1 MFESS
6 SCETNRAFFSPVQQP
21 YGGGDCLSGLNS
33 LCREMKEVMR
43 RSAAVV
49 SRSLLKCHHE
59 KQNDSHS
66 HSNEPPHGEEP
77 LTKHVCHCYGYPH
90 LTSLLQDEDMA
101 KRTDAHT
108 QTVHGTTVDKETQTS
123 NPFIMRIDLA
133 RTPSRLRYGSV
144 KETDGVPTPLFQF
157 DRQAPARI
165 STSPTL
171 RRMRSTRLPSRDPGR
186 MDSTLE
192 ESGTCE
198 RTSPMSPLSPAYRQK
213 SPLAVI
219 PTQSNGEG
227 HQDGHSNISVP
238 CGKIRSHRAKT
249 IDSSGICTK
258 QKFLSLNES
267 VDTDS
272 TTDTE
277 QVKEPSYKR
286 LQERRR
292 SSVVVTLPGLDVSP
306 GDLFVS
312 NGAADLLNR
321 STYSD
326 TKKLK
331 WPFSRRSTT
340 KAKMRSSADIDKCL
354 TSIQIQDRR
363 DSGFQQ
369 YKDLTLEE
377 FLKEHPQL
385 RVEEDAMAHKRQEA
399 IWELFTSECVY
410 FLDQLMVLQE
420 VFLTTLSDLQL
431 RECLQ
436 DIDSW
441 RLFAN
446 LNELCLVSFG
456 FLTNLLRVIEESTP
470 ETDITQTLL
479 ALLKKAF
486 GESICHCLQKYCLN
500 YTTSILYLDSLKARE
515 DFGSYVKWCE
525 RKEQC
530 RRLQLRDLLV
540 VPLQRFTR
548 YPLLLKNIER
558 RSCSKAE
565 ESALQSVVELVDKAI
580 YDLDGKVKW
589 LDNYQKVKQLKEAL
603 VWLPVWE
610 REKRAHVPESLR
622 HLIKAVTLENLVSNR
637 ALLYE
642 GKLILTENA
651 KLHEVY
657 LFLFDEFLLITKI
670 KRSKKK
676 SGGVDTHPL
685 HPVVGQELGQL
696 LQEGCSFT
704 VLDQPISLDRL
715 QLRNI
720 DQLNATAS
728 GLPYSFIVMHQNRYQ
743 QCIGVFVLQA
753 QTESAKKVWL
763 SEIEEAVGA
772 VLKSD
777 CLQPRIKNSSL
788 YLESSQI

>member
-1 MFESS
+1 MKQPCFA
-6 SCETNRAFFSPVQQP
+6 CYRTKDLCLQRAATWRGAANKACLPVLWVPSPDQP
-21 YGGGDCLSGLNS
+21 SPGYYNAVLPK
-33 LCREMKEVMR
+33 MTEVNH
-43 RSAAVV
+43 AYV
-49 SRSLLKCHHE
+49 
-59 KQNDSHS
+59 
-66 HSNEPPHGEEP
+66 NENCKDVGKTLDWSYIEWH
-77 LTKHVCHCYGYPH
+77 
-90 LTSLLQDEDMA
+90 QDEDMA

-198 RTSPMSPLSPAYRQK
+198 RTSPRSPVSPVYRQK

-238 CGKIRSHRAKT
+238 CRKIRSHRAKT
-249 IDSSGICTK
+249 IDSSGICTR

-272 TTDTE
+272 TTDDTE
-277 QVKEPSYKR
+277 QVKEPSHKR

-326 TKKLK
+326 TKKSK
-331 WPFSRRSTT
+331 WPFSRRGTT

-363 DSGFQQ
+363 DSDFQR

-385 RVEEDAMAHKRQEA
+385 SVEEDPIAHKRLEA

-420 VFLTTLSDLQL
+420 VFLSTLSDLQL

-456 FLTNLLRVIEESTP
+456 FLTNLLRMIKESTP

-500 YTTSILYLDSLKARE
+500 YTTAILYLDSLKARE

-603 VWLPVWE
+603 VWLPVWD

-637 ALLYE
+637 VLLYE

-685 HPVVGQELGQL
+685 RPVVGQELGQF

-777 CLQPRIKNSSL
+777 CQQPRIKNSSL